1 LLSYLLL
8 LLATLGWSF
17 VGVLVQTAGTMT
29 DSSVISFCRFFF
41 GVIFLGAY
49 LLIRDGRVRLRF
61 GLKWIWIG
69 ALGKA
74 VNYIFENLALNLGYS
89 YGNILVQPVQT
100 VVLLIAA
107 GVLLKE
113 KIAARGWIAAAFCVA
128 GVIVVGWNGAPLDEL
143 ARSGGLTTLLYTLAG
158 IGAAVHVL
166 SQRMLLKEMDNG
178 NMNLSV
184 FLVSTVLVALPI
196 PLQSNGITGP
206 VTAWACAAL
215 VLLGVITG
223 LSFFWFAE
231 AIKRVPFALVA
242 IVGNCS
248 VLFTILWAYLFF
260 RDPITV
266 YVLGGTLVFV
276 VGLIVLNVPVP
287 NRKRE
292 RPSREPLPAAPNE
305 KAAR

>member
-1 LLSYLLL
+1 MSYLLL

-29 DSSVISFCRFFF
+29 DSAVISFCRFFF
-41 GVIFLGAY
+41 GVLFLGIY
-49 LLIRDGRVRLRF
+49 LFLRDGKVQLRF

-69 ALGKA
+69 AMGKA
-74 VNYIFENLALNLGYS
+74 INYIFENLALNMGYS

-107 GVLLKE
+107 GLLFKE
-113 KIAARGWIAAAFCVA
+113 KISRRGWVAAAFCVA
-128 GVIVVGWNGAPLDEL
+128 GVIVVGWNGTPLDEL
-143 ARSGGLTTLLYTLAG
+143 AKGSGLTTLLFTLAG

-166 SQRMLLKEMDNG
+166 SQRMLLKTMDNG

-184 FLVSTVLVALPI
+184 FLVSTVLVALPV
-196 PLQSNGITGP
+196 PVQSHGITGP

-231 AIKRVPFALVA
+231 AIKRVPFAIVA

-248 VLFTILWAYLFF
+248 VLFSILWAYLFF

-266 YVLGGTLVFV
+266 YVIGGTLIFV
-276 VGLIVLNVPVP
+276 IGLLVLNVPIP
-287 NRKRE
+287 LRKRKRLP
-292 RPSREPLPAAPNE
+292 RPPLPAAPNE